1 MRALDRKLF
10 RDLWSMKGQSF
21 AIAMVIAGGT
31 ATYILASSTLDSLK
45 TTQAALYGEDLFADV
60 FSSLKRAPDSVRAR
74 IAEIPGVQIAETR
87 IAVPATL
94 ELPSY
99 NQPIS
104 ALVLSLPNNKRS
116 LLNRLRLRSGRMPED
131 DREQEAVV
139 SDGFAL
145 AHKLQPGAAL
155 TATIYGR
162 RRTLRIT
169 GIVASTE
176 FIYQLQPGSIIPDF
190 KGYAILWMNQD
201 PVETAYNMTGAF
213 NQIAVRLDRGAVEK
227 DVIASMDE
235 ILRPYGGL
243 GAYGRSDQVS
253 HKYLSEEF
261 KQLTTMAT
269 IFPAIFFSV
278 AAFLLN
284 VVCTRLMATQ
294 RGQIAI
300 LKAFGYTTSAI
311 AIHFLKLTF
320 LIVIAGNLIGVAAG
334 AWMGRGMS
342 NMYMEFY
349 RFPRLEYVLRG
360 HLVIVSMFI
369 NAIAAAAGTVYAVMR
384 AASESPAQAMQPAV
398 PGNFRLTLLERLNAA
413 RHLSQPTRMILRNLE
428 RRPLKAVLSIVGVA
442 LSGAILVMGGF
453 WGDAVDY
460 MVWFQFKQAQRDDL
474 MIVFNDAVSPRA
486 MGSLVAIPG
495 VTYAEPFRSVAVRLR
510 SGNKMYRT
518 AIQGLEEGG
527 RLRRLLD
534 TSGRVVPLPE
544 HGLLLTD
551 YLARI
556 LKVHPGETVTVEVME
571 GRRGVYEVPLAAVVS
586 EYIGVAA
593 YMRRDA
599 LNRLLREG
607 GSVSGAYVAADMT
620 EAQLIYARL
629 KEMPLIAATT
639 ARRRLLES
647 FYETMARQMLTFAFF
662 NTLLALTI
670 AVGVIYNTARI
681 AFSERSRELASLRV
695 LGYTRGEISYILLG
709 ELAVIVFLAIP
720 LGCWMGR
727 QLCSLA
733 AGAPNDLFR
742 VPMVIEPST
751 YAFSALAV
759 LTAATLSGLMVR
771 RKLDHLDLVEVLKTR
786 E

>member
-1 MRALDRKLF
+1 MRALDIKLF
-10 RDLWSMKGQSF
+10 RDLWGMKGQAF

-31 ATYILASSTLDSLK
+31 ATYILASSTLDSLT
-45 TTQAALYGEDLFADV
+45 TTQATLYREDLFADV
-60 FSSLKRAPDSVRAR
+60 FSSLKRAPESVRSR
-74 IAEIPGVQIAETR
+74 IAEITGVQSVETR
-87 IAVPATL
+87 IAVPATID
-94 ELPSY
+94 LPSY
-99 NQPIS
+99 DQPVS
-104 ALVLSLPNNKRS
+104 ALVLSLPDNGPAV
-116 LLNRLRLRSGRMPED
+116 LNRLRLRSGRMPED
-131 DREQEAVV
+131 GREREAVI

-145 AHKLQPGAAL
+145 AHKLRPGAAL

-162 RRTLRIT
+162 RQTLHIT

-190 KGYAILWMNQD
+190 KGYAILWMNED

-213 NQIAVRLDRGAVEK
+213 NQVAVRLDRGAVEK
-227 DVIASMDE
+227 DVILRMDE
-235 ILRPYGGL
+235 ILQPYGGL
-243 GAYGRSDQVS
+243 GAYGRPDQVS

-269 IFPAIFFSV
+269 IFPAIFLSV
-278 AAFLLN
+278 GAFLLN
-284 VVCTRLMATQ
+284 VVCSRLMATQ

-300 LKAFGYTTSAI
+300 LKAFGYTTPAI
-311 AIHFLKLTF
+311 AVHFLKLT
-320 LIVIAGNLIGVAAG
+320 LIIVVIGNLIGIAAG

-349 RFPRLEYVLRG
+349 RFPKLEYVLRG
-360 HLVIVSMFI
+360 HVVVVSVVI
-369 NAIAAAAGTVYAVMR
+369 NAIAASIGTVYAVIR
-384 AASESPAQAMQPAV
+384 AASESPAQAMQPQA
-398 PGNFRLTLLERLNAA
+398 PGNFRMTILERLGAA

-428 RRPLKAVLSIVGVA
+428 RRPLKALLSIIGVA

-460 MVWFQFKQAQRDDL
+460 MLTFQFKQAQRDDL
-474 MIVFNDAVSPRA
+474 MVVFNDAVSPRA
-486 MGSLVAIPG
+486 LGSLTGIPG

-510 SGNKMYRT
+510 VGHKTYRT
-518 AIQGLEEGG
+518 SIQGLEDGG
-527 RLRRLLD
+527 QLRRLLN
-534 TSGRVVPLPE
+534 TSGDVVSLPE

-556 LKVHPGETVTVEVME
+556 LHVRPGDMVQVEVME
-571 GRRGVYEVPLAAVVS
+571 GRRGVYPVPLAAVAS
-586 EYIGVAA
+586 EYIGVSA

-607 GSVSGAYVAADMT
+607 GSMSGAYLAADMT
-620 EAQLIYARL
+620 EDQRIFARL
-629 KEMPLIAATT
+629 KEMPMVAATT
-639 ARRRLLES
+639 SRRRLLES

-662 NTLLALTI
+662 NTILAATI

-720 LGCWMGR
+720 LGCWLGW
-727 QLCSLA
+727 QLCKLA
-733 AGAPNDLFR
+733 AGTPNDLFR
-742 VPMVIEPST
+742 IPMVIEPGT
-751 YAFSALAV
+751 YAFSALMV
-759 LTAATLSGLMVR
+759 LGAATLSGLMVR